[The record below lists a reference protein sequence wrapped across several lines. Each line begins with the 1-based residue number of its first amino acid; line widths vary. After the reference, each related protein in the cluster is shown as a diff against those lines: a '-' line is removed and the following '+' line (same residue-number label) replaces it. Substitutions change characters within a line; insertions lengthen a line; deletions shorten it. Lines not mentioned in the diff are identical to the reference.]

1 MPQTGVIEDYPGVD
15 EVVGTVVGRWYV
27 TVLLVVFL
35 WRASAHLG
43 WRRTGVYAAVA
54 LTVGIAFEN
63 GSVAVGFPYT
73 GYTFNEDLRGDEL
86 FVGDVPLMVPVSY
99 MSMGY
104 LAFAAGRLV
113 ASGPWRTRARRRW
126 HEHLLGVVL
135 MVWAVWILD
144 PVSRLGHRFFLGRL
158 FEYDGP
164 GFWFGLP
171 VGSQLGFTLTAVLLV
186 GTLTWL
192 ARDEPDRVVES
203 WTRHPHLVALTA
215 YHGQVAMMATVAI
228 VLDATELGGSAVL
241 MWVPA
246 ALLTAVLWS
255 NLRPAPADAPAPLDA
270 ATHAP
275 EPSLAAQRG

>member
-1 MPQTGVIEDYPGVD
+1 MD
-15 EVVGTVVGRWYV
+15 EIVGTVIGRWYV

-35 WRASAHLG
+35 WRSSVHLG
-43 WRRTGVYAAVA
+43 WRRTGIYAVVA

-63 GSVAVGFPYT
+63 GSVAIGFPYT
-73 GYTFNEDLRGDEL
+73 AYSFNEELRGDEL

-113 ASGPWRTRARRRW
+113 ASGPWRRRGRRLW
-126 HEHLLGVVL
+126 QELLLGVVL

-158 FEYDGP
+158 FAYDGP

-171 VGSQLGFTLTAVLLV
+171 VGSQLGFTLTAALLI

-192 ARDEPDRVVES
+192 ARDEPDRVVAS
-203 WTRHPHLVALTA
+203 WPRHPHLVALMA
-215 YHGQVAMMATVAI
+215 YHGQVAMMATVAL

-255 NLRPAPADAPAPLDA
+255 NLRPAPTLDP
-270 ATHAP
+270 TSSDVGVLPVP
-275 EPSLAAQRG
+275 EPTLAAQRG